1 MEATLIAKGL
11 SPRSVEHAHRVL
23 SQSFKH
29 PTGWG
34 LTWRNPC
41 DSVRPP
47 RNVQKELSIPDIPTV
62 LDLLELTKQT
72 PHHTAFHFLAYTG
85 ARRGEACGLMWR
97 DVDLERGMV
106 SITQA
111 ATKTRTQ
118 GVIMAPPKT
127 NKGRRAIT
135 LDTDTVELL
144 RSHRGQQMVSLMEL
158 GELYE
163 NHGYVFAGPLGAPVD
178 PDALTYAWKQ
188 VVRKAGVGTVR
199 LHDLRHFHA
208 TVLMKEGIH
217 PKVVQERLGHSVISV
232 TMDTYSH
239 VVPGLQE
246 KAATAFSQ
254 AMKG

>member
-11 SPRSVEHAHRVL
+11 SPRSLEHAHRVL

-29 PTGWG
+29 ATGWG

-47 RNVQKELSIPDIPTV
+47 RKVQKELSIPDIPTV

-72 PHHTAFHFLAYTG
+72 PHHTGFHFLAYTG

-208 TVLMKEGIH
+208 TVLMKEGTH